1 VYGTGVNPC
10 GNEDDRIATGWLRRD
25 LNRLGFMWDAPQGT
39 DGFGTFPFPY
49 IRYLV
54 VDATTKALVEDYY
67 AWNPNEALFLPSAGV
82 NARGHVG
89 GTFAFAGGLVGT
101 GAIYPQCNAF
111 VYDDVTGNSFDMP
124 NLGVTSGTGNPTGN
138 RWGDY
143 LRARMGGLNP
153 FQWTGTCYAMEG
165 GTPRPRIVRF
175 GRERDTYMHDRFDW
189 DDDGAYDIGVY
200 RGGMWYIK
208 DQTSFAYGAPGD
220 ILVPGDYNGDGRTE
234 AAVYRSGMWY
244 IKDGISVGYGG
255 IPGDVPVPGDYNKDG
270 KTDIAIFRDGMWYI
284 KDYIS
289 LAYGAPGDVPVPAD
303 YDGDGRTDIAV
314 YRDGMWYVKD
324 VTAVPYGGVPGDLP
338 VPADYDGDDAVD
350 IGIYR
355 NGMWYIKDKFTA
367 PFGGVPGDIPVP
379 GDFDNNGAANVA
391 VFRSGS
397 WYFDSIIGTTY
408 GIGGDYPLGIPD
420 TDADGDPY

>member
-1 VYGTGVNPC
+1 LP
-10 GNEDDRIATGWLRRD
+10 
-25 LNRLGFMWDAPQGT
+25 RLAPPRPESAGFMWMLHRGLMASAPSHFPTFDIWWSTRRQKPWLRITTPGT
-39 DGFGTFPFPY
+39 RTRP
-49 IRYLV
+49 
-54 VDATTKALVEDYY
+54 
-67 AWNPNEALFLPSAGV
+67 LPSLGRRER
-82 NARGHVG
+82 RGHVG

-255 IPGDVPVPGDYNKDG
+255 IPGDVPRAGRLQQGRQDRYRHLPRRHV
-270 KTDIAIFRDGMWYI
+270 YI

-350 IGIYR
+350 IESTATACGISR
-355 NGMWYIKDKFTA
+355 ISSLLPLAVCRVISRCREISTTTA
-367 PFGGVPGDIPVP
+367 PPTSQSFAPAPGTSIPSLAHLWDRR
-379 GDFDNNGAANVA
+379 GLSSRN
-391 VFRSGS
+391 
-397 WYFDSIIGTTY
+397 T
-408 GIGGDYPLGIPD
+408 D